1 MDILDEDISFE
12 EFVFLCLLETY
23 GGAVMIGEEERFVRT
38 VFTSLSDED
47 IPMVMAELKESNR
60 RMYEEAFE
68 LLYDVDID
76 KVLRGESEYIWQ
88 KKNSFS
94 MNWMKH

>member
-47 IPMVMAELKESNR
+47 IPMVIAELKESNR

-88 KKNSFS
+88 KKFA
-94 MNWMKH
+94 H

>member
-23 GGAVMIGEEERFVRT
+23 GGTVMIGEEERFVRT

-47 IPMVMAELKESNR
+47 IPMVIAELKESNR

-68 LLYDVDID
+68 LLYDMDIE
-76 KVLRGESEYIWQ
+76 KVAKIELH
-88 KKNSFS
+88 K
-94 MNWMKH
+94 

>member
-47 IPMVMAELKESNR
+47 IPMVIAELKESNR

-88 KKNSFS
+88 KKSSFL
-94 MNWMKH
+94 MN

>member
-1 MDILDEDISFE
+1 MDFINNNISFE

-47 IPMVMAELKESNR
+47 IPMVIAELKESNR

-76 KVLRGESEYIWQ
+76 KVLRGESEYI
-88 KKNSFS
+88 
-94 MNWMKH
+94 

>member
-47 IPMVMAELKESNR
+47 IPMVIAELKESNR

>member
-47 IPMVMAELKESNR
+47 IPMVIAELKESNR
-60 RMYEEAFE
+60 SMYEEAFE

-76 KVLRGESEYIWQ
+76 KVLRGESEYI
-88 KKNSFS
+88 
-94 MNWMKH
+94 

>member
-47 IPMVMAELKESNR
+47 IPMVIAELKESNR
-60 RMYEEAFE
+60 KMYEEAFE
-68 LLYDVDID
+68 LLYDVDIE
-76 KVLRGESEYIWQ
+76 KVAKLELH
-88 KKNSFS
+88 K
-94 MNWMKH
+94 

>member
-47 IPMVMAELKESNR
+47 IPMVIAELKESNR

-68 LLYDVDID
+68 LLCDVNIE
-76 KVLRGESEYIWQ
+76 KVAKLELH
-88 KKNSFS
+88 K
-94 MNWMKH
+94 

>member
-47 IPMVMAELKESNR
+47 IPMVIAELKESNR

-88 KKNSFS
+88 KKSI
-94 MNWMKH
+94 

>member
-1 MDILDEDISFE
+1 MDILDDDISFE
-12 EFVFLCLLETY
+12 EFVLLCLLETH

-47 IPMVMAELKESNR
+47 IPMVIAELKESNR

-76 KVLRGESEYIWQ
+76 KVLRGESEYI
-88 KKNSFS
+88 
-94 MNWMKH
+94 

>member
-1 MDILDEDISFE
+1 MDVLDEDISFE

-47 IPMVMAELKESNR
+47 IPMAIAELKESNR

-76 KVLRGESEYIWQ
+76 KVLRGESECI
-88 KKNSFS
+88 
-94 MNWMKH
+94 

>member
-76 KVLRGESEYIWQ
+76 KVLRGESEYI
-88 KKNSFS
+88 
-94 MNWMKH
+94 

>member
-23 GGAVMIGEEERFVRT
+23 SGAVMIGEEERFVRT

-47 IPMVMAELKESNR
+47 IPMVIAELKESNR

-88 KKNSFS
+88 KKFA
-94 MNWMKH
+94 H

>member
-1 MDILDEDISFE
+1 MDVLDEDISFE

-47 IPMVMAELKESNR
+47 IPMVIAELKESNR

-76 KVLRGESEYIWQ
+76 KVLRGESEYI
-88 KKNSFS
+88 
-94 MNWMKH
+94 

>member
-47 IPMVMAELKESNR
+47 IPMVIAELKESNR

-94 MNWMKH
+94 MNWMKR

>member
-12 EFVFLCLLETY
+12 EFMFLCLLETY

-76 KVLRGESEYIWQ
+76 KVLRGESEYI
-88 KKNSFS
+88 
-94 MNWMKH
+94 

>member
-12 EFVFLCLLETY
+12 EFAFLCLLETY

-47 IPMVMAELKESNR
+47 IPMVIAELKESNHKI
-60 RMYEEAFE
+60 YEEAFE
-68 LLYDVDID
+68 LLYDVDIE
-76 KVLRGESEYIWQ
+76 KVAKLELH
-88 KKNSFS
+88 K
-94 MNWMKH
+94 

>member
-47 IPMVMAELKESNR
+47 IPMVIAELKESNR

-88 KKNSFS
+88 KKSIY
-94 MNWMKH
+94 

>member
-1 MDILDEDISFE
+1 MKWTFLMKIFPFE

-23 GGAVMIGEEERFVRT
+23 GGAVMIGEEERFIRT
-38 VFTSLSDED
+38 VAISLKEED
-47 IPMVMAELKESNR
+47 KLLAIAELKESNR

-68 LLYDVDID
+68 LPYDVDIN

-88 KKNSFS
+88 KKFA
-94 MNWMKH
+94 H

>member
-47 IPMVMAELKESNR
+47 MSMAIAELKESNCK
-60 RMYEEAFE
+60 MYEEAFE
-68 LLYDVDID
+68 LLYDVDIE
-76 KVLRGESEYIWQ
+76 KVAKLELH
-88 KKNSFS
+88 K
-94 MNWMKH
+94 

>member
-23 GGAVMIGEEERFVRT
+23 GAAVMIGEEERFVRT

-47 IPMVMAELKESNR
+47 MSMVIAELKESNCK
-60 RMYEEAFE
+60 MYEEAFQ
-68 LLYDVDID
+68 LLYDVDIE
-76 KVLRGESEYIWQ
+76 KVAKLEVH
-88 KKNSFS
+88 K
-94 MNWMKH
+94 

>member
-1 MDILDEDISFE
+1 MDILNEDISFE

-47 IPMVMAELKESNR
+47 MPMVIAELKESNCK
-60 RMYEEAFE
+60 MYEEAFE
-68 LLYDVDID
+68 LLYDVDIE
-76 KVLRGESEYIWQ
+76 KVAKLELH
-88 KKNSFS
+88 K
-94 MNWMKH
+94 

>member
-1 MDILDEDISFE
+1 MDFINNNISFE

-47 IPMVMAELKESNR
+47 IPMVIAELKESNR

>member
-47 IPMVMAELKESNR
+47 IPMVIAELKESNR

-76 KVLRGESEYIWQ
+76 KVLRGESEYI
-88 KKNSFS
+88 
-94 MNWMKH
+94 

>member
-1 MDILDEDISFE
+1 MDVLDEDISFE

-76 KVLRGESEYIWQ
+76 KVLRGESEYI
-88 KKNSFS
+88 
-94 MNWMKH
+94 

>member
-60 RMYEEAFE
+60 KMYEEAFE

-76 KVLRGESEYIWQ
+76 KVLRGESEYI
-88 KKNSFS
+88 
-94 MNWMKH
+94 

>member
-1 MDILDEDISFE
+1 M
-12 EFVFLCLLETY
+12 FLCLLETY

-47 IPMVMAELKESNR
+47 TPMVIAELKESNR

-76 KVLRGESEYIWQ
+76 KVLRGESEYI
-88 KKNSFS
+88 
-94 MNWMKH
+94 

>member
-23 GGAVMIGEEERFVRT
+23 GGAIMIGEEERFVRT

-47 IPMVMAELKESNR
+47 IPMVIAELKESNR

-76 KVLRGESEYIWQ
+76 KVLRGESEYI
-88 KKNSFS
+88 
-94 MNWMKH
+94 

>member
-47 IPMVMAELKESNR
+47 IPMVIAELKESNR

-76 KVLRGESEYIWQ
+76 KVLRGESEYL
-88 KKNSFS
+88 
-94 MNWMKH
+94 

>member
-38 VFTSLSDED
+38 IFTSLSDED
-47 IPMVMAELKESNR
+47 IPMVIAELKESNR

-76 KVLRGESEYIWQ
+76 KVLRGESEYI
-88 KKNSFS
+88 
-94 MNWMKH
+94 

>member
-1 MDILDEDISFE
+1 MDVLDEDISFE

-47 IPMVMAELKESNR
+47 IPMAIAELKESNR

-76 KVLRGESEYIWQ
+76 KVLRGESEYI
-88 KKNSFS
+88 
-94 MNWMKH
+94 

>member
-47 IPMVMAELKESNR
+47 IPMVIAELKESNR

-68 LLYDVDID
+68 LLT
-76 KVLRGESEYIWQ
+76 G
-88 KKNSFS
+88 KKFA
-94 MNWMKH
+94 

>member
-1 MDILDEDISFE
+1 MDFINNNISFE

-38 VFTSLSDED
+38 VFTSLSDEV
-47 IPMVMAELKESNR
+47 IPMVIAELKESNR

-68 LLYDVDID
+68 LLYDVDIE
-76 KVLRGESEYIWQ
+76 KVAKLELH
-88 KKNSFS
+88 K
-94 MNWMKH
+94 

>member
-23 GGAVMIGEEERFVRT
+23 GVAVMIGEEERFVRT

-47 IPMVMAELKESNR
+47 IPMVIAELKESNR

-76 KVLRGESEYIWQ
+76 KVLRGESEYL
-88 KKNSFS
+88 
-94 MNWMKH
+94 

>member
-1 MDILDEDISFE
+1 MDVLDEDISFE

-47 IPMVMAELKESNR
+47 IPMVIAELKESNR

-88 KKNSFS
+88 KKFA
-94 MNWMKH
+94 H

>member
-47 IPMVMAELKESNR
+47 IPMVIAELKESNR

-76 KVLRGESEYIWQ
+76 KSTERR
-88 KKNSFS
+88 K
-94 MNWMKH
+94 

>member
-1 MDILDEDISFE
+1 MDILDEDTSFE

-47 IPMVMAELKESNR
+47 IPMVIAELKERNR
-60 RMYEEAFE
+60 KMYEEAFE
-68 LLYDVDID
+68 LLYDVDIE
-76 KVLRGESEYIWQ
+76 KIAKLELH
-88 KKNSFS
+88 K
-94 MNWMKH
+94 

>member
-47 IPMVMAELKESNR
+47 IPMVITELKESNCK
-60 RMYEEAFE
+60 MYEEAFE
-68 LLYDVDID
+68 LLYDVDIE
-76 KVLRGESEYIWQ
+76 KVAKLELH
-88 KKNSFS
+88 K
-94 MNWMKH
+94 